1 MKCIYCG
8 SLDSKVIDSRTS
20 DDGTTIR
27 RRRECLQ
34 CKKRFTTHE
43 MVEQSAIYVIKKGGG
58 RQEFDLNKV
67 RAGIIKACE
76 KRPVPIYKID
86 RLVAEV
92 NRTVM
97 ACGSTEISTSRIG
110 DLVMEGLKDI
120 DDVAYVRYCSVYQEF
135 KDIQS
140 FMAKISEILSKNAG
154 NA

>member
-8 SLDSKVIDSRTS
+8 SFDSKVIDSRMS
-20 DDGTTIR
+20 DDGTSIR

-43 MVEQSAIYVIKKGGG
+43 MVEQSSIYVIKKGGG
-58 RQEFDLNKV
+58 RQEFDIAKV
-67 RAGIIKACE
+67 RAGIVKACE

-86 RLVAEV
+86 RLVNDV
-92 NRTVM
+92 YKNVM
-97 ACGSTEISTSRIG
+97 AGGVNEISTSRIG

-135 KDIQS
+135 KDIET
-140 FMAKISEILSKNAG
+140 FMAKISEILSKNA

>member
-8 SLDSKVIDSRTS
+8 SFDSKVIDSRMS
-20 DDGTTIR
+20 EDGTSIR

-43 MVEQSAIYVIKKGGG
+43 MVEQSSIYVIKKGGG
-58 RQEFDLNKV
+58 RQEFDIAKV
-67 RAGIIKACE
+67 RAGIVKACE
-76 KRPVPIYKID
+76 KLPVPIYKID
-86 RLVAEV
+86 RLVNDVYKNVMSGGV
-92 NRTVM
+92 N
-97 ACGSTEISTSRIG
+97 EISTSRIG

-135 KDIQS
+135 KDIET
-140 FMAKISEILSKNAG
+140 FMAKISEILSKNA